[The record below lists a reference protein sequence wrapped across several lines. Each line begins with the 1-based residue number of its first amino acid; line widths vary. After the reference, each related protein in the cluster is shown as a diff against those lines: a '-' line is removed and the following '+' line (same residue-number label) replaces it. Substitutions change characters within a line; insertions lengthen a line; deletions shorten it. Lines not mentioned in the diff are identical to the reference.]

1 MSLTRKRTKA
11 LKRLRKSAG
20 ELWLDQQEI
29 LARANHVAAEAK
41 LQAAAL
47 TKEEVVPRVQ
57 AASSQ
62 FAQNAARNVASAKH
76 ASDQVRTKLRSNVFP
91 AVGGSVG
98 SAAAALGVSE
108 NAFVKGALARL
119 QPPAPVK
126 KGHSIGL
133 YFAIAAGVVAAAGIG
148 YAVWQTFRADDELWI
163 SEDELDTP
171 PAS

>member
-20 ELWLDQQEI
+20 ELWLDQQDI
-29 LARANHVAAEAK
+29 LDRANHVAREAK
-41 LQAAAL
+41 LQATAL
-47 TKEEVVPRVQ
+47 TKEEVVPRVKSYTDQ
-57 AASSQ
+57 IAPTI
-62 FAQNAARNVASAKH
+62 ARNVANARY
-76 ASDQVRTKLRSNVFP
+76 ASDQVRTRFKSDVLP
-91 AVGGSVG
+91 AVGGTFG
-98 SAAAALGVSE
+98 SAASALGISDYALVQ
-108 NAFVKGALARL
+108 GALAKM

-163 SEDELDTP
+163 SEDELETP
-171 PAS
+171 PAA